1 MKLTLQYDIGDG
13 PVTVSTNL
21 YVIVAWERRFKR
33 KASEMASAIGMED
46 LAFMAWESSKLAGV
60 VVPSEFDTFLKKQV
74 SVIEVVDQDDTN
86 PTPGEPTDTN

>member
-33 KASEMASAIGMED
+33 KASEMATAIGMED
-46 LAFMAWESSKLAGV
+46 LAFMAWEASKLSGIT
-60 VVPSEFDTFLKKQV
+60 VPSEFDTFLKKQV
-74 SVIEVVDQDDTN
+74 GVIDVVDQDDTN

>member
-33 KASEMASAIGMED
+33 KASEMATAIGMED
-46 LAFMAWESSKLAGV
+46 LAFMAWEASKLSGIT
-60 VVPSEFDTFLKKQV
+60 VPGEFDTFLKKQV
-74 SVIEVVDQDDTN
+74 GVIDVVDQDDTN

>member
-33 KASEMASAIGMED
+33 KASEMATAIGMED
-46 LAFMAWESSKLAGV
+46 LAFMAWEASKLHGA
-60 VVPSEFDTFLKKQV
+60 VVPAEFDTFLKKQV

>member
-33 KASEMASAIGMED
+33 KASEMATAIGMED
-46 LAFMAWESSKLAGV
+46 LAFMAWEASKLAGIT
-60 VVPSEFDTFLKKQV
+60 VPGEFDTFLKKQV
-74 SVIEVVDQDDTN
+74 GTVDVVDQDDTN